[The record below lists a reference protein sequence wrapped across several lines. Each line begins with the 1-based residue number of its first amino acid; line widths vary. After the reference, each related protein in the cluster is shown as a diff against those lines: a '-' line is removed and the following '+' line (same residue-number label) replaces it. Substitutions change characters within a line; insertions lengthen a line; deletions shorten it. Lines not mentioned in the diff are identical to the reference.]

1 MFCHLG
7 VDHQIYWEDEN
18 PKCRIDK
25 AQDHGCPPSCS
36 IDGDQEAEEDED
48 AEDAEHEA
56 AADGEVDLGLEGE
69 DGESDDDDGGGG
81 GGDEDQISIVEH
93 AAKADH

>member
-1 MFCHLG
+1 MFFHLG

-25 AQDHGCPPSCS
+25 AQDHACPPSGS
-36 IDGDQEAEEDED
+36 IEGDQEAEEDED
-48 AEDAEHEA
+48 AQDAEHEA

-93 AAKADH
+93 TA